1 MLIAPAR
8 ATTPDSGTAIPANG
22 TPAAA
27 AYPTILLEKCPA
39 PLIRN
44 IAEYS
49 SRPNRTILDWTA
61 VASPEATLLDTPV
74 RLTLEV
80 VAILSPPEYIDINRI
95 DYNVIREVA
104 KFFFGVDLEQ
114 SC

>member
-1 MLIAPAR
+1 MP
-8 ATTPDSGTAIPANG
+8 GNG

-27 AYPTILLEKCPA
+27 AYPTVLLEKCPA

-44 IAEYS
+44 IAEKS
-49 SRPNRTILDWTA
+49 SRPNRTMLDRTA

-80 VAILSPPEYIDINRI
+80 VAILNPPEYIDINII
-95 DYNVIREVA
+95 DYNAIPEAA
-104 KFFFGVDLEQ
+104 KFFFGVELEQ
-114 SC
+114 NC

>member
-1 MLIAPAR
+1 MLDR
-8 ATTPDSGTAIPANG
+8 
-22 TPAAA
+22 
-27 AYPTILLEKCPA
+27 
-39 PLIRN
+39 
-44 IAEYS
+44 
-49 SRPNRTILDWTA
+49 TA

-95 DYNVIREVA
+95 DDNVIREVA